1 MSIGLTL
8 KLSFA
13 VFLSALGA
21 NPVFC
26 HGLSRNDLNEYARAY
41 GYYYSRELTSAHIQK
56 YFPSLDY
63 AVNSYNISFERKF
76 PDLKHKL
83 LRHLNCFNLTKAQ
96 MIQSLKDNKEA
107 YAQVV
112 NNLPKTEDSASALL
126 QNFIERLEQP
136 NSFDRQVY
144 SVFND
149 VVYSDHPEQELQL
162 NNSCIY
168 STKGHPKSNGINLQI
183 TVPASWMQSE
193 GKRPHVV
200 QKWSR
205 VDEDAVVNL
214 LITVSDPDS
223 SLNNEDFVTAATYSV
238 EHGSVGDF
246 LGLDR
251 KNILSV
257 NQAVLT
263 ELEQI
268 PCLYVDFNAKAQRLR
283 LSSYFR
289 AGYLVM
295 PFHNCLISVQFSVHN
310 SDAGRVNDSFGKYSA
325 LEELIFNSIVLPQV
339 YY

>member
-1 MSIGLTL
+1 MNIGLAL

-13 VFLSALGA
+13 VFLSAAGA
-21 NPVFC
+21 HPVFS

-41 GYYYSRELTSAHIQK
+41 GYYYSRELTAAHIQK
-56 YFPSLDY
+56 YFPNLDY
-63 AVNSYNISFERKF
+63 AVNSYNISFEQKF

-83 LRHLNCFNLTKAQ
+83 SRHLNCFNLTKAQ

-107 YAQVV
+107 YAQVID
-112 NNLPKTEDSASALL
+112 NLPKTEDAASALL
-126 QNFIERLEQP
+126 RNFIVRLEQP
-136 NSFDRQVY
+136 NDFDRQVY
-144 SVFND
+144 SVFSD

-168 STKGHPKSNGINLQI
+168 STKGHPKSNDINLQI
-183 TVPASWMQSE
+183 TVPASWTQSE

-205 VDEDAVVNL
+205 VDEDTAVNL
-214 LITVSDPDS
+214 LITISDPDS
-223 SLNNEDFVTAATYSV
+223 SLNNEDFVTAAAYSV
-238 EHGSVGDF
+238 DHGTVGDF
-246 LGLDR
+246 LGLER
-251 KNILSV
+251 NNILSV

-263 ELEQI
+263 KLEQI
-268 PCLYVDFNAKAQRLR
+268 PCLYVDFNARGQRLR
-283 LSSYFR
+283 LSAYFR

-295 PFHNCLISVQFSVHN
+295 PFHNCLISVQFSVYN
-310 SDAGRVNDSFGKYSA
+310 TDASRVNDSFDKYSA